1 MSASR
6 QTGLF
11 FFGAL
16 LVVLFA
22 GFAVAQG
29 IGFPKVPSG
38 DVALVEDAPEPNISQ
53 AEFDRTFQQSWRRL
67 GLRKAPK
74 EGDAQYQEATEAAM
88 NDLLDRTWLTAEAA
102 ELGVTASQREVDNE
116 FKSIKESQFANEADY
131 EKFLEDNGFTNAE
144 VLERVKLQVLSRKI
158 EDKITSEAGSVTEDD
173 IQDYYDSTIENFTRP
188 ETRDILLI
196 KVPNQEKADQVQKA
210 LEADDSDKAFGKL
223 ARKFSTDASK
233 SDGGKATA
241 SEGTYPGAAGEA
253 IIGASEGALEGPIE
267 ADGDFYFFK
276 VTKVN
281 PEEVEPLEKVRGQ
294 IEQQIQPTLGQ
305 AALADFVS
313 NYNSKWTSRTYCA
326 EGYVIERCRN
336 FEPTGQSETV
346 DPACFE
352 EDAGDRNQKNP
363 PACPAGVLQVKPLPP
378 GSNADAGPL
387 GQTTAQPLPQRPVL
401 PGDSSEAG
409 GAFPGGIDP
418 SQIPVSP
425 QQAAPP
431 PG

>member
-1 MSASR
+1 MTGSR
-6 QTGLF
+6 RTGLIA
-11 FFGAL
+11 FGAL
-16 LVVLFA
+16 FIVLFA

-38 DVALVEDAPEPNISQ
+38 DVALVEDAPDPNISQ
-53 AEFDRTFQQSWRRL
+53 SAFDRTFEQSWKRL
-67 GLRKAPK
+67 GLRKAPE
-74 EGDAQYQEATEAAM
+74 EGDAQYDQARDAAM

-102 ELGVTASQREVDNE
+102 ELGVTASSREVDNE
-116 FKSIKESQFANEADY
+116 FQTIRESQFADDADY
-131 EKFLEDNGFTNAE
+131 EKFLRDNGFTNEE

-158 EDKITSEAGSVTEDD
+158 EEKITSEAGSVTEAD
-173 IQDYYDSTIENFTRP
+173 IEDYYESTIENFTRP

-196 KVPNQEKADQVQKA
+196 KVPNQKRADEVQKA
-210 LEADDSDKAFGKL
+210 LDGNDSDAAFRKL

-253 IIGASEGALEGPIE
+253 ITGASEGALEGPIE
-267 ADGDFYFFK
+267 ADGEFYFFK

-281 PEEVEPLEKVRGQ
+281 PEEVEPLDEVRGQ
-294 IEQQIQPTLGQ
+294 IRQQIEPTLGQ
-305 AALADFVS
+305 QALADFVS
-313 NYNSKWTSRTYCA
+313 NYNTKWTSRTYCA

-352 EDAGDRNQKNP
+352 EDAGDRDRETP
-363 PACPAGVLQVKPLPP
+363 LSCPAGVLQLKPLAP
-378 GSNADAGPL
+378 GSNAEAGPL
-387 GQTTAQPLPQRPVL
+387 GQTTAQPLPQRPVP
-401 PGDSSEAG
+401 PGDPSEAG
-409 GAFPGGIDP
+409 SAVPGGIDP
-418 SQIPVSP
+418 SQIPIDP